1 MSWNTYK
8 DSSYLMYLGENNVYG
23 WAISQKLPVDG
34 FKWKKIHLN
43 LIKKFIYIYDKDS
56 DKACILELDVIY
68 SIISRNNLPE
78 IMKINNYIKL
88 VCNFHDKKS
97 YVVHIRAL
105 QQASNHVL
113 VFKKVR
119 RVI

>member
-1 MSWNTYK
+1 
-8 DSSYLMYLGENNVYG
+8 
-23 WAISQKLPVDG
+23 
-34 FKWKKIHLN
+34 
-43 LIKKFIYIYDKDS
+43 
-56 DKACILELDVIY
+56 
-68 SIISRNNLPE
+68 
-78 IMKINNYIKL
+78 MKINNYIKL

-105 QQASNHVL
+105 QKASNHVL